1 MSKEQRLVGSGEGA
15 TSFARA
21 PSLIAPHASLITGNA
36 PTHGAVRA
44 RFAADVEPSCGSYQ
58 EDTMTPLPFIIIV
71 ATVIVLLT
79 GFRIAQEYQRDVVF
93 RLGR

>member
-1 MSKEQRLVGSGEGA
+1 
-15 TSFARA
+15 
-21 PSLIAPHASLITGNA
+21 
-36 PTHGAVRA
+36 
-44 RFAADVEPSCGSYQ
+44 
-58 EDTMTPLPFIIIV
+58 MTPLPFIIIV